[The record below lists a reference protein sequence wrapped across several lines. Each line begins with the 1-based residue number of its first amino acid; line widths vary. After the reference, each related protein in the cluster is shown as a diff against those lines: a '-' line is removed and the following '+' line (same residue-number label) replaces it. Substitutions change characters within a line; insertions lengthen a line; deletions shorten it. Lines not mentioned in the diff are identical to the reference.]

1 MVSISCKHKSF
12 KGKKR
17 NGKIL
22 RRFPPAFHFSSRSS
36 HLLQKILGV
45 TISQTNGV
53 SSGCPPGSVT
63 QRCGGGPDGA
73 GRSPSPSASA
83 VPGAVR
89 GAVGT
94 FATLLAF
101 LARHV
106 TARPRHSTL
115 PPPPPPLPP
124 HTSGGRGL
132 GRRGGNDRWG

>member
-1 MVSISCKHKSF
+1 MEVEGQPGWGKSRTAAPF
-12 KGKKR
+12 LA
-17 NGKIL
+17 L
-22 RRFPPAFHFSSRSS
+22 R
-36 HLLQKILGV
+36 L
-45 TISQTNGV
+45 T
-53 SSGCPPGSVT
+53 SSGRPPGSVT
-63 QRCGGGPDGA
+63 RRCGGGPDGA

-101 LARHV
+101 LACHV

-115 PPPPPPLPP
+115 FPPPQPPLLP

-132 GRRGGNDRWG
+132 GQRAGTAAGAAAGAA